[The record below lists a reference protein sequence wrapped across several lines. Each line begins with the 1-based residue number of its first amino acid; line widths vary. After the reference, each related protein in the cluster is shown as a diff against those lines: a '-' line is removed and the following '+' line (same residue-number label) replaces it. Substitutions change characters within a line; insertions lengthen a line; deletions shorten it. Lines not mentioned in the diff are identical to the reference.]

1 MCAQQPMLFKGFQGR
16 IRIAEHRSLTQSKGM
31 RHKNLAQYLGGL
43 VNVDPFDVFTTG
55 RKHPNGRVGVAI
67 ADRIGQRADGF
78 AEAVRRHQSGNRAVD
93 DGGQTFDQV
102 GKHGPGLDRGQLI
115 RVADQQQAGIGTNG
129 LQQSRHHGQRH
140 HGGLIDD
147 DHVVRQTVLPVVP
160 EPRRGV
166 GPAAQQ
172 PVQRGGRQGGQAFPV
187 GGGEC
192 IDFKLHGLE

>member
-1 MCAQQPMLFKGFQGR
+1 MLFKGFQGR
-16 IRIAEHRSLTQSKGM
+16 SRIAEHRSLTQSKGM
-31 RHKNLAQYLGGL
+31 RHKNLAQHLGGL

-78 AEAVRRHQSGNRAVD
+78 AEAVRRHQGGNRAVD
-93 DGGQTFDQV
+93 DGGQPFDQV
-102 GKHGPGLDRGQLI
+102 GQHGPGLDRGQLI
-115 RVADQQQAGIGTNG
+115 RVTDQQQAGIGTNG

-140 HGGLIDD
+140 HGRLVDD

-172 PVQRGGRQGGQAFPV
+172 PVQRGGRQGGQALPIGV
-187 GGGEC
+187 GEC
-192 IDFKLHGLE
+192 IDFELHGLE